1 MRDLLRGLPVLAHSM
16 PDFDVEAAPPEPAEL
31 FTNWLTEAI
40 AAGVAEPHAMTLST
54 VDADGQPDARVLI
67 LKDLDAEGNLSFA
80 TTSTS
85 VKGRHVA
92 ANPRVALSFHWR
104 EQGRQIRVRGIAR
117 RADPAVSRQDFLAR
131 PEGSRVASLV
141 GRQSEVLT
149 DRAELT
155 GALAAARTRTAA
167 DPTVAPDTHVVY
179 AVHPDTVEFW
189 QADRQREHIRLRY
202 RRAADTGDWVRELLW
217 P

>member
-1 MRDLLRGLPVLAHSM
+1 M
-16 PDFDVEAAPPEPAEL
+16 EAAPAEPTEL
-31 FTNWLTEAI
+31 FTAWLTGAI

-67 LKDLDAEGNLSFA
+67 LKDLDADGNWHYA

-85 VKGRHVA
+85 AKGRQVA

-104 EQGRQIRVRGIAR
+104 EQGRQIRVRGTAR
-117 RADPAVSRQDFLAR
+117 PAGPDVSRQDFLAR
-131 PEGSRVASLV
+131 PAGSRTASLV

-149 DRAELT
+149 DRVELT
-155 GALAAARTRTAA
+155 EALAAARTRVAT
-167 DPTVAPDTHVVY
+167 DPSVVSETHVVY
-179 AVHPDTVEFW
+179 VVRPDTIEFW
-189 QADRQREHIRLRY
+189 QADPEREHIRLRY
-202 RRAADTGDWVRELLW
+202 RRSGGTWARELLW